1 MEKNV
6 YNIKNLIDI
15 IKEYSLNL
23 HKTTFRYGID
33 YIKCDPFLKEKYP
46 EILKELEEYFIP
58 RKVIF
63 IYKPISESS
72 YLVRTII
79 EIGNKYELESMIGV
93 PKARLTPINE
103 NETKIEDLEWIL
115 LENLSENEI
124 NKYKNNL
131 KLRLTIVNYDWL
143 NQNKIYELIK
153 LVGERINEDKF
164 IENLTSN
171 KYDNIIL
178 DVNKLNLENRFT
190 LADTF
195 NPKIREDCLNTIKTI
210 HPEVEL
216 IERHNWLDTLGVIP
230 KDLLRVM
237 YYGSKYE
244 IYI

>member
-72 YLVRTII
+72 YPVRTII
-79 EIGNKYELESMIGV
+79 EIGNKY
-93 PKARLTPINE
+93 
-103 NETKIEDLEWIL
+103 
-115 LENLSENEI
+115 
-124 NKYKNNL
+124 KNSL

-153 LVGERINEDKF
+153 LVGDKINEGKF

-171 KYDNIIL
+171 KYDNIISS
-178 DVNKLNLENRFT
+178 VNKLSLENRFT
-190 LADTF
+190 LAETF
-195 NPKIREDCLNTIKTI
+195 NPKIRENCLNTIKNI